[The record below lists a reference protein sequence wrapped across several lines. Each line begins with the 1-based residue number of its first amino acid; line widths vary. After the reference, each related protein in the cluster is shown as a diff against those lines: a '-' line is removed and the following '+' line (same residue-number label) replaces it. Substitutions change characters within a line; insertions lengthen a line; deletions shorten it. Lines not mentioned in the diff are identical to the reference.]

1 MSEPNFVVVSA
12 HVGDFV
18 WRAGGAIALHK
29 KRGFHPIVICLSYG
43 AIGESAKL
51 YANAEMSAAKA
62 RDIRRAEAEKAAA
75 ILGAEIHF
83 LDGEDY
89 PLRPTPEMFEFTVR
103 LLRKAQPA
111 FMLTHPQVDPSN
123 WDHVETFRFALEARQ
138 VAQAQGRPWGPVAG
152 APQVFSFEPHQPE
165 ICAYV
170 PDTLLDITEVWETKW
185 AAMQCL
191 EGQTAL
197 WDYYKGVALKNGNL
211 ARRRNFGSASHAE
224 SFQRVFPSIVRGLEN
239 M

>member
-1 MSEPNFVVVSA
+1 MAEHNFVVVSA

-18 WRAGGAIALHK
+18 WRAGGAIASHK
-29 KRGFHPIVICLSYG
+29 KRGFHPIIICLSYG

-51 YANAEMSAAKA
+51 YNDPQMTAEMA
-62 RDIRRAEAEKAAA
+62 RDIRRAEAEKAAE

-83 LDGEDY
+83 LESEDY
-89 PLRPTPEMFEFTVR
+89 PLRPTPEMFEATVR

-138 VAQAQGRPWGPVAG
+138 VAQAQGRPWGAVAG
-152 APQVFSFEPHQPE
+152 APQVYSFEPHQPE

-170 PDTLLDITEVWETKW
+170 PDTLLDISDVWDTKW

-197 WDYYKGVALKNGNL
+197 WDYYRGVALKNGNL
-211 ARRRNFGSASHAE
+211 ARRRNFGSATHAE
-224 SFQRVFPSIVRGLEN
+224 SFQRVFPSIVRGLEH